1 VGQKTHPIGLRLGII
16 RTWSSRWYATKG
28 EYANLLKEDQTL
40 RAYVNARLA
49 RASISH
55 VEIERAP
62 KRVQITVHT
71 ARPGIV
77 IGRKGAEV
85 DKLRDELRHLTN
97 KEIFINIQ
105 EIKRPELDAQLVAE
119 NIRRQIEG
127 RVLFRRAMKK
137 SLDNTMRM
145 GAEGIRIACAGR
157 LNGAEMSRRERYAR
171 GRVPL
176 HTLRADIDYAQ
187 VTALTTSG
195 AIGIKVWICRG
206 EVLDG
211 DAFVGMADQNE
222 PEAPDTRGRGGRGG
236 RRS

>member
-16 RTWSSRWYATKG
+16 RTWSSRWFATRR
-28 EYANLLKEDQTL
+28 EYAKLLKEDQTL

-49 RASISH
+49 RASVSI

-77 IGRKGAEV
+77 IGRKGTEV

-105 EIKRPELDAQLVAE
+105 EIKRPELDAKLVAD
-119 NIRRQIEG
+119 NVRRQIEG

-137 SLDNTMRM
+137 ALDNTMRM

-157 LNGAEMSRRERYAR
+157 LNGAEMSRNERYAR

-187 VTALTTSG
+187 VTALTTYG

-206 EVLDG
+206 EVLDNELT
-211 DAFVGMADQNE
+211 VGMVEKHE
-222 PEAPDTRGRGGRGG
+222 PDNNQGRGRGDRGG
-236 RRS
+236 RR

>member
-1 VGQKTHPIGLRLGII
+1 MGQKTHPIGMRLGII
-16 RTWSSRWYATKG
+16 RTWSSRWYATKR

-49 RASISH
+49 RASVSLI
-55 VEIERAP
+55 EIERAP
-62 KRVQITVHT
+62 SRVQITIHT

-85 DKLRDELRHLTN
+85 DKLRDELRHLTK
-97 KEIFINIQ
+97 KEIHIMIQ
-105 EIKRPELDAQLVAE
+105 EIKKPELDAMLVAD

-137 SLDNTMRM
+137 ALDNTMRM
-145 GAEGIRIACAGR
+145 GAQGIRIACAGR

-187 VTALTTSG
+187 ITALTTYG
-195 AIGIKVWICRG
+195 AIGIKVWICRD
-206 EVLDG
+206 EVLD
-211 DAFVGMADQNE
+211 VGRTVGTTEQRETE
-222 PEAPDTRGRGGRGG
+222 PSEGRGRGSRGG